1 MDLPHNKLVSVL
13 AAILLSVCMCA
24 CSDKENQVIPYYRV
38 SISYDQLY
46 LAPGDS
52 IGIHYHVAQY
62 GRTIEIVTDYQN
74 PPVWRSSNPTIA
86 TVDKNGIVRAVSPG
100 ICTISLSFTF
110 RDNIKYNINTCQVE
124 VLGKNDISLTWS
136 VLRMSEVARPEKPS
150 YYIMT
155 YEMGKDDENS
165 LSYLVFPDKLER
177 VLSPSVGG
185 GVFKADKD
193 VPISFSFAPTQYP
206 EEYARYGSN
215 SSNNII
221 EKLNEVTG
229 LNFRLPTLEEWQFA
243 AGGGLMGHGFIYS
256 GSDNIDEVG
265 WYVENF
271 PFNKGYYT
279 RGSKMA
285 NELGLFDCSGGLP
298 ELVTMPKESESPY
311 AVCGGFYRAAAR
323 YCGVNSYEPAYL
335 NGHDRVRYGG
345 TSCGFYG
352 LRLVLDS
359 I

>member
-86 TVDKNGIVRAVSPG
+86 TVDTNGIVRAVSPG
-100 ICTISLSFTF
+100 IC
-110 RDNIKYNINTCQVE
+110 
-124 VLGKNDISLTWS
+124 
-136 VLRMSEVARPEKPS
+136 
-150 YYIMT
+150 
-155 YEMGKDDENS
+155 
-165 LSYLVFPDKLER
+165 
-177 VLSPSVGG
+177 
-185 GVFKADKD
+185 
-193 VPISFSFAPTQYP
+193 
-206 EEYARYGSN
+206 
-215 SSNNII
+215 
-221 EKLNEVTG
+221 TG

-271 PFNKGYYT
+271 PYNKGYYT

-298 ELVTMPKESESPY
+298 ELVTMPEESESPY

-345 TSCGFYG
+345 TSCGYYG